1 MKKSLSFFVTFVV
14 FLLMLGVWTS
24 AFAAEPTECSETG
37 GCAVIKPSET
47 IKLGVAGPMTGEYA
61 MYGSDNAESAKI
73 AVDAMEPFNG
83 FSFELVSED
92 TQGLPESAVAVAS
105 KWATDPTLVAV
116 IGHTLSGETA
126 AAIPIYE
133 KARIPMLSPSA
144 TGALLTSDN
153 TVFNRVVF
161 TDKIQGYSSALYIA
175 DHLKLTKVAILHDG
189 MDYGKGIADIV
200 RDTLVEKGIE
210 PVAYESLTPGE
221 ADYSAVLTS
230 IASKKPEIIYYG
242 GYTAEL
248 AVIANQLGQVGMAGI
263 PIFSDDGA
271 FGVEFIEKAGKNAEG
286 VYGTSSIPP
295 ASAEKDAFDAKYL
308 EVYGRVAG
316 SKAGYCWF
324 AYDSANVVASVVREV
339 AILGDDGNLYVPR
352 EAMVKGVR
360 TVSGYQGIT
369 GEITCDENGE
379 CNASGPTFYIVK
391 DGEWTLP
398 E

>member
-1 MKKSLSFFVTFVV
+1 MKKSLSFFVVLVV
-14 FLLMLGVWTS
+14 LVLLLGVWAS
-24 AFAAEPTECSETG
+24 VFAAEPAECSETG
-37 GCAVIKPSET
+37 GCAVIKPGET
-47 IKLGVAGPMTGEYA
+47 IKIGVAGPMTGEYA

-73 AVDAMEPFNG
+73 AVDMMEPLNG

-92 TQGLPESAVAVAS
+92 TQGAPESAVAVAS

-116 IGHTLSGETA
+116 VGHTLSGETA

-144 TGALLTSDN
+144 TGAQLTSGN

-175 DHLKLTKVAILHDG
+175 DQLKLTKVAILHDG

-200 RDTLVEKGIE
+200 RDTLIGKGIE

-230 IASKKPEIIYYG
+230 IASKKPEIIYFG

-263 PIFSDDGA
+263 PVFSDDGA

-295 ASAEKDAFDAKYL
+295 SSAEKDAFDAKYL

-324 AYDSANVVASVVREV
+324 AYDSANVVASVIRNT
-339 AILGDDGNLYVPR
+339 AILGDDGNLYIPR
-352 EAMVKGVR
+352 ESMVKGIR
-360 TVSGYQGIT
+360 GVSGYKGIT

-391 DGEWTLP
+391 DGKWTLP

>member
-1 MKKSLSFFVTFVV
+1 MKKPLS
-14 FLLMLGVWTS
+14 LLMVLFIISLLLGIWTS
-24 AFAAEPTECSETG
+24 VFAAAPAECKNPGS
-37 GCAVIKPSET
+37 CAIIKPGET

-61 MYGSDNAESAKI
+61 MYGTDNAESSKI
-73 AVDAMEPFNG
+73 AVDELEPFNG
-83 FSFELVSED
+83 FSFELLAED
-92 TQGLPESAVAVAS
+92 TQGAPESAVAVAS
-105 KWATDPTLVAV
+105 KWAMDPTFVAV

-133 KARIPMLSPSA
+133 KAKIPMLSPSA
-144 TGALLTSDN
+144 TGAQLTSEN
-153 TVFNRVVF
+153 SVFNRVVF
-161 TDKIQGYSSALYIA
+161 TDKIQGQSSALYIL
-175 DHLKLTKVAILHDG
+175 DHLKMTKVAILHDG

-200 RDTLVEKGIE
+200 RDTLVSKGIE
-210 PVAYESLTPGE
+210 PVSYESLTPGE

-248 AVIANQLGQVGMAGI
+248 AVIANQLSQVGMEGV

-295 ASAEKDAFDAKYL
+295 TSAEKDAFDAKYL
-308 EVYGRVAG
+308 ETYGRAAG

-324 AYDSANVVASVVREV
+324 AFDSANVLASVIRST
-339 AILGDDGNLYVPR
+339 AILGDDGNLYIPR

-360 TVSGYQGIT
+360 SVSGYKGIT

-391 DGEWTLP
+391 DGKWTLP
-398 E
+398 D